1 MTIRIDWRTA
11 EKRAIR
17 DGVSTGLAAIGSDK
31 RVVVL
36 SGDLAESTR
45 INGFEEA
52 YPDRFFEMG
61 VAEQNMMGVAAGLAS
76 EGFVPYVSS
85 YAVFSPGRNWEQVRV
100 SVAISKLNVKILGG
114 HGGLATGQNGP
125 THQAGEDVA
134 IMRAL
139 PKMVV
144 LVPADAEQ
152 AKQAIIASYKYVGP
166 VYIRLARPQT
176 PNFTKDLPFEI
187 GKAEVYRP
195 VDPQVGKVRVSIF
208 AMGIMVYTALLVAQD
223 LASEGIECEV
233 VNVSSVKPMDRQT
246 IVMSAKKTGKVVTM
260 EDHQTAGGLGGA
272 VAEVLS
278 EECPTRMEIIGIED
292 RFGGSG
298 SFDELYRDF
307 GLDTDSVKARIRK
320 FVLD

>member
-76 EGFVPYVSS
+76 EGFV
-85 YAVFSPGRNWEQVRV
+85 EQVRV

-195 VDPQVGKVRVSIF
+195 VDPQAGKVRVSIF
-208 AMGIMVYTALLVAQD
+208 AMGIMVYTALRVAQD